1 MAIKSKTFTWSK
13 SIGGYAAPSPNKWS
27 DTKTFPLPDDYVSG
41 GRISNGDYSCEII
54 NSFGTRQVKITGSEK
69 PYYDDITTSYTDT
82 EWVYGP
88 TKTYVDYC
96 GNGPIASGDRLIS
109 KRTLPDGR
117 CEWQYQEQEQRE
129 VTKYRTTYRGTAHYR
144 AEFVY
149 ETYAGPSA
157 PSWINCD
164 YELRPGDKNKIS
176 WASVSVSGKSI
187 SYEVYAYLGSSSN
200 EQKIYTGTGTTC
212 EHVIPDGV
220 TSVFYRVKAYD
231 GQYYSSPTQS
241 KTVSVIPN
249 SGPVIS
255 GRDEDLGVKNSGFSV
270 TVQVIDPDK
279 DPVTVYYYVN
289 GLLINTFFNAP
300 QGSDIKCSVSDKV
313 LLDTAVNKVCTLE
326 IKAEDNKGNV
336 AFRRYTFKR
345 TNVAPEIAV
354 GSTDLGFVRE
364 KLSIPITVTDKDG
377 DDINLVV
384 KLNGVTKATRKMSSG
399 EKFVFNLPHDDFIR
413 LEPDEVLHHTVLITA
428 TDTNGASTNEKV
440 IFNRA
445 CDRLEVKAKFNS
457 DKLDAVVERLF
468 ITMRWLVAEGAE
480 PTIRVCNNANDTNP
494 TWEDMTKNIL
504 DRADCILT
512 NSRKTSSKW
521 AIGVWIT
528 INIGKSRTMSWLSS
542 IGGAIK
548 K

>member
-1 MAIKSKTFTWSK
+1 MAMKSKTYTWTRT
-13 SIGGYAAPSPNKWS
+13 IGPSEQYINES
-27 DTKTFPLPDDYVSG
+27 AYGTQIFDLPDDYASG
-41 GRISNGDYSCEII
+41 GKVENRSDSFRILPGGKIEFSSQAYVH
-54 NSFGTRQVKITGSEK
+54 NSGYFQGGKEYFQG
-69 PYYDDITTSYTDT
+69 
-82 EWVYGP
+82 
-88 TKTYVDYC
+88 
-96 GNGPIASGDRLIS
+96 
-109 KRTLPDGR
+109 
-117 CEWQYQEQEQRE
+117 
-129 VTKYRTTYRGTAHYR
+129 R
-144 AEFVY
+144 AEFKVTFIY
-149 ETYAGPSA
+149 ENYAGPSA

-164 YELRPGDKNKIS
+164 SNLRAGETNSVS
-176 WASVSVSGKSI
+176 WASVSVAGKNI
-187 SYEVYAYLGSSSN
+187 GYELYAYLNGSQN
-200 EQKIYTGTGTTC
+200 EQKVYSGTNTSFK
-212 EHVIPDGV
+212 HVIPDGV

-241 KTVSVIPN
+241 KTVNVIPN

-270 TVQVIDPDK
+270 TVQVTDPDK

-289 GLLINTFFNAP
+289 GLLINTFLNAP

-345 TNVAPEIAV
+345 TNVAPEISV

-399 EKFVFNLPHDDFIR
+399 EKFVFNLLHDDFIR

-468 ITMRWLVAEGAE
+468 ITMRWLVAEGAV
-480 PTIRVCNNANDTNP
+480 PTIKVCNNANDANP
-494 TWEDMTKNIL
+494 TWEDMTQNIL

-528 INIGKSRTMSWLSS
+528 IKKGNSRTMSWLSS